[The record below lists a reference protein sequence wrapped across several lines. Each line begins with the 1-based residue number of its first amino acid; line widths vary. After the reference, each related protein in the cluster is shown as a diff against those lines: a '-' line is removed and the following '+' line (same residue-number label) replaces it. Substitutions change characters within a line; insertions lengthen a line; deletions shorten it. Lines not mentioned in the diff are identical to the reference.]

1 MKYLGVI
8 QELKLT
14 FWVRRWNQDISVESA
29 SVLLAL
35 PSSWTHAGLAL
46 QGGTTRALCR
56 EGVWFWSPILFQV
69 QMKPNKNIDNL
80 HEWKVQGEMK
90 YFLRTQHLCS
100 DFIFSIPCNNFYI
113 YIYIFYFFF
122 SFWSELSTEW
132 EMKNPFFFSKCQKWD
147 RLTLLLHL
155 SPSTPPHPFPV
166 LPHEI
171 LAKIDEIF
179 HMWSKWKSTH
189 ARFWWNL
196 LSSQSDMTLPSKVI
210 DL

>member
-56 EGVWFWSPILFQV
+56 EGVWFWSPVLFQV

-113 YIYIFYFFF
+113 YIYFLFFF

-132 EMKNPFFFSKCQKWD
+132 EMKNPFFFPNVRNGTDWHCCYTSP
-147 RLTLLLHL
+147 LLLLLIL
-155 SPSTPPHPFPV
+155 SQF
-166 LPHEI
+166 
-171 LAKIDEIF
+171 F
-179 HMWSKWKSTH
+179 HMK
-189 ARFWWNL
+189 FW
-196 LSSQSDMTLPSKVI
+196 QK
-210 DL
+210 